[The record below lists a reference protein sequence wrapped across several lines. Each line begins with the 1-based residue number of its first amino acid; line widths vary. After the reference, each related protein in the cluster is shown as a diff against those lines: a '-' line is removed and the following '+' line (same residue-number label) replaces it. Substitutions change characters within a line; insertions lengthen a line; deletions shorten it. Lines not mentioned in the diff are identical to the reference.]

1 MKPIF
6 TFILCASIFALLQN
20 CRNKEQNS
28 NARSPIFLETAS
40 FEVLD
45 SAFYH
50 YINAESKLEI
60 IASGHQWT
68 EGPVWV
74 ESQKMLLYSDIPNNA
89 IYSWKEG
96 ESAKLYLK
104 NAGGSS
110 ISNEGANGLFIK
122 GDTLILCQ
130 HGARQIAYMNASLS
144 NPSNSFVTIVNTY
157 EGAKLNS
164 PNDLTYSSNGKLF
177 FTDPPYGLKNGDQ
190 DSLKEVSHNG
200 VYLRNTDG
208 TIKLLSTDF
217 TRPNGIA
224 LSVDENHLIVANS
237 DKNAAY
243 WYSFTINDDFTLSNK
258 TLLFDATDKVNN
270 TNPGLPD
277 GLKVHSS
284 GAVFATGPGGLYI
297 FSPDFDLLGI
307 IRTERATSNVAFDT
321 KEKYMYLTADDLVV
335 RIELNY
341 VQ

>member
-1 MKPIF
+1 MIKPIF

-28 NARSPIFLETAS
+28 NDHSPIFLETAS

-50 YINAESKLEI
+50 YINVESKIEI
-60 IASGHQWT
+60 IASGHEWT

-74 ESQKMLLYSDIPNNA
+74 ESEKMLLYSDIPNNA

-144 NPSNSFVTIVNTY
+144 NPSNSFVTMVNSY

-164 PNDLTYSSNGKLF
+164 PNDLTYSRNGNLF
-177 FTDPPYGLKNGDQ
+177 FTDPPYGLD
-190 DSLKEVSHNG
+190 KEDEDPSKELTHNG
-200 VYLRNTDG
+200 VYFRSKDS
-208 TIKLLSTDF
+208 TIKLLLTDF
-217 TRPNGIA
+217 TRPNGLA

-237 DKNAAY
+237 DRKAAY
-243 WYSFTINDDFTLSNK
+243 WYRFTINDDNTLSNK

-270 TNPGLPD
+270 TNTGLPD
-277 GLKVHSS
+277 GLEVHSS

-297 FSPDFDLLGI
+297 FSPDYDLLGI
-307 IRTERATSNVAFDT
+307 IRTERATSNIAFDT
-321 KEKYMYLTADDLVV
+321 NEENLFLTADDIIL
-335 RIELNY
+335 RIKLNK
-341 VQ
+341 